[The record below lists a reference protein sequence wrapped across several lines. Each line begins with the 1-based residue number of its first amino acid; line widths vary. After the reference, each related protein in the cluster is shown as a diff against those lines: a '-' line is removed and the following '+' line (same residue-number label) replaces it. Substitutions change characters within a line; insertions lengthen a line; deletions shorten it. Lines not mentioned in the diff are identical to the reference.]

1 MGELNI
7 LISLIAAEG
16 SGMCSPGGARTGHL
30 YMETLHLSGFRQHPK
45 LCWMLLALFLQKHSL
60 WASPLVPGAAAAAAW
75 DTQGGEELKSRH
87 EVGNRTGMQKY
98 QDAGKLHRCCCTWR
112 FFLSISH
119 FFFSMKCNYA
129 NEGALIIIHLQHP
142 WRLLG
147 ARGSSPAGSSRD
159 PLAGR
164 AQGGTAPPGEPVLL
178 GIWMNKNH

>member
-16 SGMCSPGGARTGHL
+16 SGMCSPGGARTGTCTWKRSIFQDLGNIPNSAGCFWHCFCRNTHSEHHHWRPGQL
-30 YMETLHLSGFRQHPK
+30 LLLLPGTHKVEKTRGRKPHWDAEISGCREITSLLLHLEV
-45 LCWMLLALFLQKHSL
+45 FLEYF
-60 WASPLVPGAAAAAAW
+60 P
-75 DTQGGEELKSRH
+75 
-87 EVGNRTGMQKY
+87 
-98 QDAGKLHRCCCTWR
+98 
-112 FFLSISH
+112 
-119 FFFSMKCNYA
+119 FFFMKCNYA

-178 GIWMNKNH
+178 GIWMNKNR